1 MVLRTTALF
10 RSRTRPKIFRKTEI
24 SKDDNIDAAMI
35 AKLLMASALVA
46 TTVIIHATGLGI
58 VLSHVF
64 RSSGRPDTRFWP
76 ITWLLIRIAWFL
88 IVIHLFEIAVWALFF
103 WWQNCLPDAGSSFYF
118 SGVTYAT
125 IGYGD
130 LLLPKEW
137 QLFGPVEGL
146 TGILMCGLST
156 AFFFV
161 IVSKKIL
168 ERHGR

>member
-1 MVLRTTALF
+1 
-10 RSRTRPKIFRKTEI
+10 
-24 SKDDNIDAAMI
+24 MI
-35 AKLLMASALVA
+35 AKLLMASFLVA
-46 TTVIIHATGLGI
+46 TTVIIHAAGLGM
-58 VLSHVF
+58 VLSHTLH
-64 RSSGRPDTRFWP
+64 STDRPDTRFWS

-88 IVIHLFEIAVWALFF
+88 IVIHLLEIGIWALFF
-103 WWQNCLPDAGSSFYF
+103 WWQNCLPDAGSSVYF

-130 LLLPKEW
+130 LVLPKEW

-168 ERHGR
+168 ELHGR